1 MSNSEEPK
9 RRNRLLEIEQEVH
22 AEAREWE
29 RRRLEERLQKE
40 ANRDG
45 KVFPPQPKEGAA
57 PARKGDVAA
66 HRRRHR

>member
-9 RRNRLLEIEQEVH
+9 RRNRLIEIEQEVH

-29 RRRLEERLQKE
+29 RRRLEQRLQEE

-45 KVFPPQPKEGAA
+45 KVFPPQPKESAA
-57 PARKGDVAA
+57 SARKSDVAA
-66 HRRRHR
+66 RRRRHR